1 MKRFMIPIMVLVLLA
16 AWLPAAWAANVASG
30 PSEADVI
37 DRAQAKVVKIF
48 GAGGFRG
55 MESYQSGILIS
66 SEGHIMTV
74 WSYVLDT
81 DHISIHL
88 NDGRQFQAKLLGGDP
103 RLEMAVLKIEAA
115 DLPHFDL
122 AKAARADAGK
132 IVATAEADAQRIRET
147 AKREAENLRKQMNV
161 DLDTAARNFLITV
174 EERLER
180 AVVDPVIEENLKPL
194 LTDREFLAK
203 MVEELLVGF
212 TKNQGNE
219 HHIEILLPES
229 KRAEL
234 EAWFIQKFRD
244 RASQPLDI
252 RFTDKISFGFKIGVA
267 GTGTHINFSD
277 GLVQV
282 FSEFCSPRFRKHFFA
297 GKES

>member
-1 MKRFMIPIMVLVLLA
+1 MAKTLGDITSELTEKVLA
-16 AWLPAAWAANVASG
+16 PAKA
-30 PSEADVI
+30 EA
-37 DRAQAKVVKIF
+37 
-48 GAGGFRG
+48 
-55 MESYQSGILIS
+55 E
-66 SEGHIMTV
+66 
-74 WSYVLDT
+74 
-81 DHISIHL
+81 
-88 NDGRQFQAKLLGGDP
+88 NLLGTA
-103 RLEMAVLKIEAA
+103 RTEA
-115 DLPHFDL
+115 
-122 AKAARADAGK
+122 GS
-132 IVATAEADAQRIRET
+132 IVAAAEAEAQRIRE
-147 AKREAENLRKQMNV
+147 AARREADNLRKQMNV
-161 DLDTAARNFLITV
+161 DLDTAARNFLIMV

-194 LTDREFLAK
+194 LSDREFLAK

-229 KRAEL
+229 KRDEL